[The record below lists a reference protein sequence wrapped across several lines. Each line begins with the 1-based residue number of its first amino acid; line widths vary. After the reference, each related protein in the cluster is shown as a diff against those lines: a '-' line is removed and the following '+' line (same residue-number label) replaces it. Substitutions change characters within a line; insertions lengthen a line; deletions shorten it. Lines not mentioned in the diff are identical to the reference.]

1 MSDNSDELHRQDS
14 QDSDLK
20 LARKRTKKLGSTLIH
35 IEAYQDKNALAS
47 PPLSPTKKITQEIP
61 LPKIMANKAN
71 AAW

>member
-35 IEAYQDKNALAS
+35 IEAYQSKNSFAS
-47 PPLSPTKKITQEIP
+47 PPLSPTKRITQEIP
-61 LPKIMANKAN
+61 LPKITANKAN
-71 AAW
+71 PAW